1 MLRPR
6 RRIIKKPRRNHNLAN
21 VEEISPVA
29 RKYWLQRYSL
39 FSLYNKGIQMD
50 EEGWY
55 SVTPEAIAIRQA
67 RRCAGK
73 VVIDGFT
80 GVGGNAIQFARMHCK
95 VVAIDIDPLKIELAI
110 NNAKIY
116 GVESRIHFVVGDFLQ
131 QASSLKADVVF
142 LSPPWGGPSY
152 KNVKKFTLDLLKPK
166 DGYSI
171 FQIIRKITRNI
182 IMFLPRNVD
191 LLQVKELAWLSYPPL
206 PLELKLEINLR
217 IYLLLMAMIQIEEN
231 YVQNNLKGITA
242 YFGNTA
248 RASRLR

>member
-67 RRCAGK
+67 RRCDRWLHRGWRQCDSVRK
-73 VVIDGFT
+73 NCSTEYIFFLVKFEGI
-80 GVGGNAIQFARMHCK
+80 ARSW
-95 VVAIDIDPLKIELAI
+95 LS
-110 NNAKIY
+110 IY

-152 KNVKKFTLDLLKPK
+152 KNVKFTLDLLKPK

-171 FQIIRKITRNI
+171 FQIVLKITRNI

-191 LLQVKELAWLSYPPL
+191 LLQVKELAWLSYPPF

-217 IYLLLMAMIQIEEN
+217 VYLLLMAMIQIEEN

>member
-131 QASSLKADVVF
+131 QASSLK
-142 LSPPWGGPSY
+142 
-152 KNVKKFTLDLLKPK
+152 
-166 DGYSI
+166 
-171 FQIIRKITRNI
+171 ITRNI

-217 IYLLLMAMIQIEEN
+217 IYLHLMAMIQIEEN

>member
-6 RRIIKKPRRNHNLAN
+6 RRIFKKWRRNHKLSVINPV
-21 VEEISPVA
+21 VE
-29 RKYWLQRYSL
+29 KYWLQRYSL
-39 FSLYNKGIQMD
+39 FSLYDEGIQMD

-55 SVTPEAIAIRQA
+55 SVTPEEIAIQQA
-67 RRCAGK
+67 QRCAGR

-95 VVAIDIDPLKIELAI
+95 VVAIDIDPRKIELAL

-116 GVESRIHFVVGDFLQ
+116 GVEGQIDFVVGDFLQ
-131 QASSLKADVVF
+131 RASSLKADVVF

-171 FQIIRKITRNI
+171 FQIARKITPNI

-191 LLQVKELAWLSYPPL
+191 LRQVKELAWLSNPTL
-206 PLELKLEINLR
+206 PLE
-217 IYLLLMAMIQIEEN
+217 IEGN
-231 YVQNNLKGITA
+231 YVENNLKGITA
-242 YFGNTA
+242 YFGNTT
-248 RASRLR
+248 RTSRLR